1 MGLIIDADTHVAESE
16 QMWASLEKQVYSRRP
31 IMMRVPDDTVYG
43 SSNAFWLIDGNIVP
57 KPAGKGGNRLITPS
71 ASKQQSSR
79 TDIPVESRELTD
91 PALRVKDMDRLRV
104 DVQVVYPTL
113 FLVYLTEDV
122 ELEIALCKAYN
133 RFMSEACSNDG
144 NRLRW
149 VAVLPL
155 RSIEDSLKEIKWA
168 KDHGAVGLSSAVLRR
183 TAIWTIPIFSRCTR
197 QPWITNFPFA
207 STQELAHQ

>member
-16 QMWASLEKQVYSRRP
+16 QMWALLEKSVYPRRP

-79 TDIPVESRELTD
+79 KDIAVESREMTE
-91 PALRVKDMDRLRV
+91 PALRLKDMDRLHV
-104 DVQVVYPTL
+104 DVQIVYPTL

-122 ELEIALCKAYN
+122 ELEIALSKAYN
-133 RFMSEACSNDG
+133 RFMSEACSNNG

-155 RSIEDSLKEIKWA
+155 RS
-168 KDHGAVGLSSAVLRR
+168 V
-183 TAIWTIPIFSRCTR
+183 
-197 QPWITNFPFA
+197 
-207 STQELAHQ
+207 